1 MFYSDNR
8 VTCSMC
14 RESLAADYDVI
25 QHHVTSQHKF
35 PMHRYLELFY
45 GELEKELQD
54 QKQQQQQQK
63 QQQQQQQQE
72 QETPKGFSEQ
82 RREKEKKEQQRKRQ
96 QKLQDKRKQQ
106 QQQQQQ
112 DLHIK
117 KKCEQGQKRQQKS
130 LEEVVIAS
138 KKTETWTKNST
149 PDSRGTSPAA
159 SAGRRKRKFPEKYS
173 SYATDECRPKP
184 EVVKER
190 KVSRDSSSSS
200 QTKTAT
206 PKPSAS
212 AEATTSLDIAAA
224 AAPSTA
230 FKEEI
235 DDDVILLSDSE
246 EEDEEENTV
255 VGFPKMKRIAAAAD
269 HPAPSP
275 PKIPI
280 LQEKAREETNKVL
293 GGLQLQCPWCGISL
307 ESSQELKTHATH
319 DHNKGMGRETKHF
332 YC

>member
-1 MFYSDNR
+1 M
-8 VTCSMC
+8 
-14 RESLAADYDVI
+14 
-25 QHHVTSQHKF
+25 
-35 PMHRYLELFY
+35 
-45 GELEKELQD
+45 
-54 QKQQQQQQK
+54 
-63 QQQQQQQQE
+63 
-72 QETPKGFSEQ
+72 
-82 RREKEKKEQQRKRQ
+82 
-96 QKLQDKRKQQ
+96 
-106 QQQQQQ
+106 
-112 DLHIK
+112 
-117 KKCEQGQKRQQKS
+117 
-130 LEEVVIAS
+130 VIAS

-173 SYATDECRPKP
+173 SYATDECSRPTP

-190 KVSRDSSSSS
+190 KVNRDLSSSS

-212 AEATTSLDIAAA
+212 AKATNSLDIAAA

-255 VGFPKMKRIAAAAD
+255 VRFPKMKRIVAAAAD
-269 HPAPSP
+269 HPAPSS

-280 LQEKAREETNKVL
+280 LQEEATEETRKVL
-293 GGLQLQCPWCGISL
+293 EGLQLQCPWCGISL

>member
-112 DLHIK
+112 HLHIK

-130 LEEVVIAS
+130 VEEVVSAS

-173 SYATDECRPKP
+173 SYATADDRRPKP

-190 KVSRDSSSSS
+190 KVSRDSS
-200 QTKTAT
+200 
-206 PKPSAS
+206 AS
-212 AEATTSLDIAAA
+212 AKATTSLDLVAAT
-224 AAPSTA
+224 APSTT
-230 FKEEI
+230 FKEETA

-246 EEDEEENTV
+246 EENKEENTV
-255 VGFPKMKRIAAAAD
+255 VGFQKIKRIVAAAD
-269 HPAPSP
+269 RPSPSP
-275 PKIPI
+275 PKMPI
-280 LQEKAREETNKVL
+280 LQEEATEETKKVL
-293 GGLQLQCPWCGISL
+293 EGLQLQCPWCGISL

-319 DHNKGMGRETKHF
+319 DHNKGMGREAKHF